1 MDLFNLFFLLA
12 IILLIPRL
20 AYWGCARVRALG
32 FLGSSLLC
40 FASGIALSF
49 VLPSTAS
56 ASAISDW
63 CVCLAIPFMLFSL
76 DFRSLRNLAKP
87 AILSFLLIC
96 LCVIAAC
103 VAGHFLFAPQLGA
116 DSAAV
121 NSTLAGLFVGGLVN
135 MAAVGSG
142 LGLPGDTLTLL
153 NTSYIVAGS
162 VYLAIA
168 ALVLPPIARLF
179 LPKYQ
184 CGSQQANTTERD
196 AVQTMSSGM
205 QRFHWS
211 MLRERLPVMAL
222 ALAIVLASMG
232 ISYLITGNSRDAIM
246 EMLCITTFSIAC
258 SFIPR
263 VRQTKGSYSAG
274 QYLID
279 MFCVSIGLMFNLSA
293 EGSAGPLVYMLL
305 MMFIQLAAAILHLI
319 LAKLFHID
327 ADTALITSAAAIF
340 SPAFIP
346 PIAQFMKN
354 RDLVAVGLI
363 FSIFGFV
370 VANYAGFA
378 AYALLALIG

>member
-142 LGLPGDTLTLL
+142 LGLSGRYADAAQHLLYCRRQRLSGDRGPG
-153 NTSYIVAGS
+153 S
-162 VYLAIA
+162 A
-168 ALVLPPIARLF
+168 AHRPPVFA
-179 LPKYQ
+179 Q
-184 CGSQQANTTERD
+184 
-196 AVQTMSSGM
+196 
-205 QRFHWS
+205 
-211 MLRERLPVMAL
+211 
-222 ALAIVLASMG
+222 
-232 ISYLITGNSRDAIM
+232 IS
-246 EMLCITTFSIAC
+246 
-258 SFIPR
+258 
-263 VRQTKGSYSAG
+263 VRQPTGKY
-274 QYLID
+274 
-279 MFCVSIGLMFNLSA
+279 N
-293 EGSAGPLVYMLL
+293 
-305 MMFIQLAAAILHLI
+305 
-319 LAKLFHID
+319 
-327 ADTALITSAAAIF
+327 
-340 SPAFIP
+340 
-346 PIAQFMKN
+346 
-354 RDLVAVGLI
+354 
-363 FSIFGFV
+363 
-370 VANYAGFA
+370 
-378 AYALLALIG
+378 